1 MQVHRLNFSVKYT
14 SHMWFL
20 NLNEIKIQ
28 FFGHILS
35 AYILQVFSSHVGL
48 YGTEQISLIAIFAES
63 SIGQY
68 LQLISQKLL
77 EARISVYFVNEE
89 TEAQKVFLKLYSWA

>member
-35 AYILQVFSSHVGL
+35 AYTLQVLSSHVGL
-48 YGTEQISLIAIFAES
+48 YGTEQILFI
-63 SIGQY
+63 SI
-68 LQLISQKLL
+68 I
-77 EARISVYFVNEE
+77 
-89 TEAQKVFLKLYSWA
+89 QKVLLDCIVLDP